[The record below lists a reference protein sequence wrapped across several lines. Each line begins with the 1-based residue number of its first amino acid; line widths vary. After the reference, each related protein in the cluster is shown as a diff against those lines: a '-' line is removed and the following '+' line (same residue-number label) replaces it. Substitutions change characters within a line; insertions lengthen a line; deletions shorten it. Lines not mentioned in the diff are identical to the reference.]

1 MAASNGWT
9 THTISWQIECMGD
22 AKEEIDDLPPPTA
35 PESIPFSMRNFATA
49 EGANHTANKL
59 ASYIRLISRSLDL
72 GRLDGV
78 TVAYDYD
85 AALAEL
91 DRGVEG
97 LRPLSRSNDDQLI
110 GVGMAPAVIRDGK
123 VKVHIVLNAPYVE
136 GIDKDE
142 GDEPDEEFWAALYLL
157 AHECGHVQVTSDKD
171 RAFPGMVLQHA
182 VSSYEEAIFM
192 QVNEA
197 CWEEYAACRLSAVF
211 GSGHLLLYEEGLR
224 GVLSVA
230 RERAADAREDFW
242 QHRDLNRAVTEVAPP
257 LVEPLRLA
265 SYVLG
270 HIDGL
275 GDDTLISEETKQAI
289 ADAGYTDLV
298 DDLAKALRSL
308 WDVRREWTHICQ
320 FDTIGDVAREAL
332 WSGGLTIRPAAND
345 GATINVWEPDE
356 VDPADIGLEKTWLA
370 IGDGNSE
377 TA

>member
-1 MAASNGWT
+1 
-9 THTISWQIECMGD
+9 MGD
-22 AKEEIDDLPPPTA
+22 ASEDIDDLPPPTA
-35 PESIPFSMRNFATA
+35 PESIPFSMRNFATE
-49 EGANHTANKL
+49 EGATHTANKL

-72 GRLDGV
+72 SRLDGV

-110 GVGMAPAVIRDGK
+110 GVGMAPAVIRDGV

-136 GIDKDE
+136 DIEKDE

-171 RAFPGMVLQHA
+171 RAFPGMILQHA

-211 GSGHLLLYEEGLR
+211 GRGRLPLYEEGLC
-224 GVLSVA
+224 GVLGVA
-230 RERAADAREDFW
+230 RERAADAREAFW
-242 QHRDLNRAVTEVAPP
+242 QHRDLNRAVAEVAPP

-275 GDDTLISEETKQAI
+275 GDDTSISEETKQAI

-298 DDLAKALRSL
+298 DDLAMALRSL
-308 WDVRREWTHICQ
+308 WDVRREWTHISQ
-320 FDTIGDVAREAL
+320 FDVIGDVARDAL
-332 WSGGLTIRPAAND
+332 WSGGLAIRPAAND
-345 GATINVWEPDE
+345 GATINVWEPEE
-356 VDPADIGLEKTWLA
+356 VDPVDMGLAKTWLA
-370 IGDGNSE
+370 TGDGNSE

>member
-1 MAASNGWT
+1 
-9 THTISWQIECMGD
+9 MGD
-22 AKEEIDDLPPPTA
+22 ASEHIDELPPPTA
-35 PESIPFSMRNFATA
+35 PDSIPFSMRNFATE

-72 GRLDGV
+72 SRLDGV

-110 GVGMAPAVIRDGK
+110 GVGMAPAVLRDGV
-123 VKVHIVLNAPYVE
+123 VKVHIVLNAPYVKE
-136 GIDKDE
+136 IDKDE
-142 GDEPDEEFWAALYLL
+142 GDEPDGEFWAALYLL

-171 RAFPGMVLQHA
+171 RAFPGMILQHA

-192 QVNEA
+192 QINEA

-211 GSGHLLLYEEGLR
+211 GHGRLQLYEESLR
-224 GVLSVA
+224 GVLGVA
-230 RERAADAREDFW
+230 RERAADARKDFW
-242 QHRDLNRAVTEVAPP
+242 LHRDLNRAVAEVAPP

-275 GDDTLISEETKQAI
+275 GDDTSISEETKQAI
-289 ADAGYTDLV
+289 ADAGYTDFV
-298 DDLAKALRSL
+298 DDLARALRSL
-308 WDVRREWTHICQ
+308 WEIRPEWTHISQ
-320 FDTIGDVAREAL
+320 FDIIGDVARDAL
-332 WSGGLTIRPAAND
+332 WSGGLTIRPAANA

-356 VDPADIGLEKTWLA
+356 VDPVDMGLEMTWFA
-370 IGDGNSE
+370 TGGRNSE